1 MVLKAIWF
9 DQHGGP
15 EVLRFG
21 EIDTPQPGPGEVLIR
36 LRVAALNHLDIW
48 VRQGWPGLKL
58 TYPHIPGADGA
69 GEIAALGEGVTDLEL
84 GRREVINANLSCGH
98 CEYCR
103 SGREN
108 LCQEWQLLGETVR
121 GTYAEQIVV
130 PHTNVLPLP
139 DSVDDHTAAAA
150 GLVFHTA
157 WHSLIRRG
165 DLQPGESV
173 LIVGASGGVN
183 TASIQIAKHIG
194 AKVFVVGSNAEKIA
208 LAESLG
214 ADVCI
219 DRSKVD
225 DWSKAVYQATDRQGV
240 DLVVDN
246 VGAASMP
253 LSLRS
258 ARKGG
263 RILTV
268 GSTSGP
274 QLEID
279 NRMIFLKHISILGST
294 MGTQR
299 DFKEVMQ
306 LVFAGK
312 LKPALDRQ
320 FRLEEAAAAQA
331 RLEAGEQM
339 GKITLVI

>member
-1 MVLKAIWF
+1 MKAILF
-9 DQHGGP
+9 DEHGGP
-15 EVLRFG
+15 EVLRYA
-21 EIDTPQPGPGEVLIR
+21 EIATPQPGPGEVQIR
-36 LRVAALNHLDIW
+36 LHAAALNHLDLW

-58 TYPHIPGADGA
+58 EYPHIPGADGA
-69 GEIAALGEGVTDLEL
+69 GEISALGEGVTDIQL
-84 GRREVINANLSCGH
+84 GTRVVINANLGCGH
-98 CEYCR
+98 CEFCR
-103 SGREN
+103 TGKEN
-108 LCQEWQLLGETVR
+108 MCREWQLLGETVR
-121 GTYAEQIVV
+121 GTYANYVVV
-130 PHTNVLPLP
+130 PHTNAIPLP
-139 DSVDDHTAAAA
+139 DSIDDHTAAAA

-183 TASIQIAKHIG
+183 TASIQIAKYVG
-194 AKVFVVGSNAEKIA
+194 AKVFVIGSNAEKLA

-219 DRSKVD
+219 DRSKMD
-225 DWSKAVYQATDRQGV
+225 DWSIAVYQATDRRGV
-240 DLVVDN
+240 DVVVDN

-253 LSLRS
+253 FSLRA

-268 GSTSGP
+268 GNTSGP
-274 QLEID
+274 KLEID
-279 NRMIFLKHISILGST
+279 NRLIFLKHLSILGST

-299 DFKEVMQ
+299 DFAEVMQ
-306 LVFAGK
+306 LVFDEK
-312 LKPALDRQ
+312 LKPALDRR
-320 FRLEEAAAAQA
+320 FPLEEAAAAQA
-331 RLEAGEQM
+331 RMAAGEQM